1 MKLEFSLFC
10 CRLTLEFFRLGP
22 EPVFRRHRHIPQE
35 AAVRRR
41 LLRDVRRRLLGR

>member
-10 CRLTLEFFRLGP
+10 CRLTLEFFRLGT
-22 EPVFRRHRHIPQE
+22 EPVFRRHRFIAQE